1 MDLLTHPISELFSS
15 EMIIKKS
22 FNGESFSLI
31 QIKEKNVTILMTDGL
46 SEIDMNTT
54 EKTKDKRHIELFF
67 CLPNYWE
74 IDQLEHT
81 EYRWVY
87 SWLSKLKEYIRTKDQ
102 WLGDGHTIYCGESH
116 CYLSSDLKLN
126 HLFLIDPIL
135 LKDELPPVERNKK
148 KVHFLSV
155 VPIFSDEMDY
165 KQGKGT
171 LKLKRKLLKKGV
183 TEKLDE
189 YRQSSLKNRWTLFR

>member
-31 QIKEKNVTILMTDGL
+31 QIKEKNVTVLMTNGL

-87 SWLSKLKEYIRTKDQ
+87 SWLSKLKEYIRTKEQ

-135 LKDELPPVERNKK
+135 LKDELPPVEKNKK

-189 YRQSSLKNRWTLFR
+189 YRQSALKNRWTLFR